1 MYEGEIWVIPILLV
15 SIGAWALSI
24 TLSVWANGS
33 YFRPTASNWF
43 MWWLFVYILLG
54 ATYLMVVEDTYEA
67 NVGLYNYP
75 DAIMGAWGL
84 SLAAAVLIPLGM
96 NIANLFWRVQPNKLW
111 HRFLANVKNIQEDK
125 LPQKF
130 HFIFAI
136 TVAVT
141 VLVSLAYYVQ
151 INIPLLGVFDGVQA
165 KDLAVLRSEAGNDFT
180 GKYWRYALFK
190 DKVLSM
196 LVLISFFLRHHGVYR
211 CVFPAL
217 LGLRCFVC
225 LADVQK
231 GPIINLLILLMLA
244 YFFEKQRINKK
255 ILVSAGVLICGLI
268 ITMYYFFMGVD
279 FQKNNDISGILLRI
293 FVGQGVGV
301 PWSMVWVEQYGYLEG
316 LSLPNPAGMLPF
328 AHCRYAVELM
338 EMVFPDLIYKG
349 IIGSMPTVFYGE
361 IFANFGLCIAIVSML
376 AMGALL
382 RSIDIYCQSNG
393 GEHMVINM
401 VIYLFLIM
409 EMRKYT
415 GTSIMGIF
423 LDTGLWIPI
432 IILMLLGYVCSR
444 KKGKGNTIGTAENS
458 A

>member
-1 MYEGEIWVIPILLV
+1 MFEGEIWVIPILLV

-24 TLSVWANGS
+24 MLSVWANGS

-96 NIANLFWRVQPNKLW
+96 NIANWFWKVQPNKFW
-111 HRFLANVKNIQEDK
+111 HRFLVNVKNIREDK
-125 LPQKF
+125 LSHRF
-130 HFIFAI
+130 HFVFAI

-141 VLVSLAYYVQ
+141 VLVSLAYYMQ
-151 INIPLLGVFDGVQA
+151 INIPLLGVFDGAQA

-190 DKVLSM
+190 DSLLS
-196 LVLISFFLRHHGVYR
+196 LLILISFFLRHHGVYR
-211 CVFPAL
+211 FVFPVL

-225 LADVQK
+225 LADIQK

-244 YFFEKQRINKK
+244 YFFEKQRISKK
-255 ILVSAGVLICGLI
+255 ILVSTGMLICSLI
-268 ITMYYFFMGVD
+268 IAMYYFFMGVD
-279 FQKNNDISGILLRI
+279 FSKDSDISGILLRI

-316 LSLPNPAGMLPF
+316 LSLPNPANLLPF
-328 AHCRYAVELM
+328 IHSRYSVELM
-338 EMVFPDLIYKG
+338 EMVFPELIYNG

-361 IFANFGLCIAIVSML
+361 LFANFGVCVAIVSML

-382 RSIDIYCQSNG
+382 RSIDIYCQSYG
-393 GEHMVINM
+393 GGHTIINM
-401 VIYLFLIM
+401 VIYLFLITD
-409 EMRKYT
+409 MRKYT

-423 LDTGLWIPI
+423 LDMGLWIPI
-432 IILMLLGYVCSR
+432 IILMLLGYVCSG
-444 KKGKGNTIGTAENS
+444 KKGKGNSIGTAENFT
-458 A
+458 